1 MLAAGRY
8 SQPPLYKEFRS
19 RGGEQ
24 SSNLKAQKSTQF
36 TVGLEHKKNENLSFR
51 VEAYYKRLHDLISYD
66 LMDVRIVYS
75 GMNDAV
81 GYVYGLETHLR
92 GEFIP
97 DCIAWLSYSYVVA
110 RENLK
115 NDNEGWVPRPSDQ
128 RHLFAAALQDKM
140 DRFPG
145 SRLHIR
151 ILFGSGYPYTYR
163 YVKTNDNGES
173 EVVLGKRNSSTTRF
187 YRRFDIG
194 FTQKFKLGNIS
205 VTLKEEIL
213 NLFNMYNVM
222 GYSWISGAKVEHGLS
237 KRTYN
242 IGISAQF

>member
-1 MLAAGRY
+1 
-8 SQPPLYKEFRS
+8 
-19 RGGEQ
+19 
-24 SSNLKAQKSTQF
+24 
-36 TVGLEHKKNENLSFR
+36 
-51 VEAYYKRLHDLISYD
+51 
-66 LMDVRIVYS
+66 MDVRIVYS
-75 GMNDAV
+75 GMNDAI
-81 GYVYGLETHLR
+81 GYVYGIETHLR

-97 DCIAWLSYSYVVA
+97 DCLAWLSYSYMVA

-151 ILFGSGYPYTYR
+151 ILFGSGYPCTYR
-163 YVKTNDNGES
+163 FVKTNDSGDS
-173 EVVLGKRNSSTTRF
+173 EIILSKRNSFTTPF

-194 FTQKFKLGNIS
+194 FTQKIKLGNIR
-205 VTLKEEIL
+205 VILKEEIL
-213 NLFNMYNVM
+213 NLFDMYNVM
-222 GYSWISGAKVEHGLS
+222 GYSWISGAKVERGLS

-242 IGISAQF
+242 IGIRVQF